1 MVVRRIGAVNNDGM
15 NITRTFGVAGF
26 LIILALSMTMSVV
39 AQAEPYQTV
48 DWPHWLGPNY
58 NGISPETGW
67 QAKWDAGGP
76 PIAWR
81 ANIGIGFSSVAVVGG
96 KLYAIG
102 YDDGHEI
109 VHCFDAASGQVI
121 WSQKYPGE
129 KVDNMHEGGP
139 GATPTVADGTVYT
152 VGKQGQL
159 HAFDADDG
167 KVVWSSDLRKLTGRD
182 RVPPWG
188 YTGSAVVL
196 GDTVYYQAGQT
207 LAMDRLTGKVK
218 WMSTEYEPSYGTPQ
232 PFDSNGRQALAV
244 LNTWGL
250 VLLDA
255 ATGRELSKYPWQT
268 RFSTNATTPIVHD
281 GQVFLSTGYKRG
293 CTLVNIRPGRCEKV
307 YENKDMSNHLNNS
320 ILLNGQLYGFDGN
333 THRNRLG
340 ELVCMNWSDGT
351 VRWKQRGFGVGS
363 LIISDGKM
371 IILSDA
377 GELITAE
384 ATPAGYREISRA
396 KVLDGKCWI
405 SPVLSGG
412 RIYCHNAAG
421 ELVCVDVRPEG

>member
-1 MVVRRIGAVNNDGM
+1 M

-26 LIILALSMTMSVV
+26 LITLALSMTMSVV

-58 NGISPETGW
+58 DGISPETGW

-81 ANIGIGFSSVAVVGG
+81 ANIGIGFSSVAVAGG

-167 KVVWSSDLRKLTGRD
+167 KVVWSSNLRKLTGRD

-207 LAMDRLTGKVK
+207 LALDRLTGKIK

-232 PFDSNGRQALAV
+232 PFESNGHQALAV

-268 RFSTNATTPIVHD
+268 RFSTNATTPIVHN
-281 GQVFLSTGYKRG
+281 GQAFLSTGYKRG

-351 VRWKQRGFGVGS
+351 VRWKQRGLGVGS